1 MWIATYACNY
11 SRTGKGVTIVRT
23 TDIPEFFRRHPDAE
37 FRIYRPEEC
46 EVFTPEVVTAC
57 MGSSPS
63 M

>member
-1 MWIATYACNY
+1 MWLATYTCPH
-11 SRTGKGVTIVRT
+11 SRTGRGVTIVRT
-23 TDIPEFFRRHPDAE
+23 EAMPEFVKRFPDVE